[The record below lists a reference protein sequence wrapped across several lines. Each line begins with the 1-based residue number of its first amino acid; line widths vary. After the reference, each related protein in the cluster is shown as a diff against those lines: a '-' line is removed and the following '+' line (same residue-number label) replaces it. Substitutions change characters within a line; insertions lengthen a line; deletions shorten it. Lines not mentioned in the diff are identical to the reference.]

1 MPDATLQSPARDP
14 QAVLQAVFGFPAFR
28 GLQAD
33 VVAHVTGGGSALV
46 LMPTGGG
53 KSLCYQIPAMCRP
66 GVGVVVSPL
75 IALMQDQ
82 VAALVQRDVAAA
94 ALNSTMPFEA
104 QREVEGRLRAG
115 ALDLLYVSPERL
127 FVPGFLDRLAHCELA
142 LFAIDEAHCVAQ
154 WGHDFRPEYRRLAVL
169 AERFPHVPRIALT
182 ATADPRTRA
191 EIRSGL
197 RLEEAREFVGSFDRP
212 NIVYRVEPKADGR
225 SQIAAFLDRHRGE
238 TGIVY
243 ARTRSR
249 VESIAGQLAARG
261 HETVVY
267 HAGLDAAVRAEALER
282 FLQEDGVVAV
292 ATIAFGM
299 GIDRPDVRFVVH
311 ADLPRSIEAYY
322 QETGRAGRDG
332 ASAEAWMIHGAD
344 DVMRQRAFIDESE
357 AGEERKAFERAM
369 LERMVGYAS
378 TSRCRREVLLAHFG
392 ETKPGPCGACD
403 NCLDSAPR
411 HDVSLAARQ
420 ALSCVY
426 RTGERFGAAHIAD
439 VLLGAETEK
448 IRALGHDRLST
459 YGIGRDLAK
468 SQWRALI
475 GHLVGEGLL
484 EPDPAMHGGLRLGD
498 EAAVRAVLRGE
509 RPVEMRLPQPQRG
522 RRAGRSQASASLAP
536 VHDAMFQALREHRR
550 DLARAQGVPAYVVF
564 DDRSLADMA
573 ARRPTT
579 LDEFARVF
587 GVGTA
592 KLQRYGES
600 FVSLIRALVAAERGQ
615 G

>member
-1 MPDATLQSPARDP
+1 MPPAAGRDP
-14 QAVLQAVFGFPAFR
+14 IAVLQGVFGFPGFR
-28 GLQAD
+28 GPQSEI
-33 VVAHVTGGGSALV
+33 VAHVTAGGSALV

-53 KSLCYQIPAMCRP
+53 KSLCYQIPAICRR

-82 VAALVQRDVAAA
+82 VAALLQRDVAAA
-94 ALNSTMPFEA
+94 ALNSSMSFDA

-115 ALDLLYVSPERL
+115 ALDLLYVSPERIL
-127 FVPGFLDRLAHCELA
+127 VPGFLDRLAHCDIA

-169 AERFPHVPRIALT
+169 AERFPRVPRVALT

-191 EIRSGL
+191 EILAGL
-197 RLEEAREFVGSFDRP
+197 RLEDARVFVSSFDRP
-212 NIVYRVEPKADGR
+212 NIVYRVEQKAEAK
-225 SQIAAFLDRHRGE
+225 SQVAAFVDRHRGE

-249 VESIAGQLAARG
+249 VEGLAEHLEARG
-261 HETVVY
+261 HRTVAY
-267 HAGLDAAVRAEALER
+267 HAGLDAAVRAAALEY

-299 GIDRPDVRFVVH
+299 GIDRPDVRYVAH

-332 ASAEAWMIHGAD
+332 APAEAWMIHGAD
-344 DVMRQRAFIDESE
+344 DVMRLRAFIAESD

-369 LERMVGYAS
+369 LERMVGFAS
-378 TSRCRREVLLAHFG
+378 TGRCRREVLLAHFG
-392 ETKPGPCGACD
+392 ETRPGPCGACD
-403 NCLDSAPR
+403 NCLDLSPR
-411 HDVSLAARQ
+411 NDVTEAARQ

-426 RTGERFGAAHIAD
+426 RTGERFGAAHVAD
-439 VLLGAETEK
+439 VLVGAETEK
-448 IRALGHDRLST
+448 IRSLGHDRLST
-459 YGIGRDLAK
+459 YGIGKALAK
-468 SQWRALI
+468 SQWRAVF

-498 EAAVRAVLRGE
+498 DARVRAVLRGE
-509 RPVEMRLPQPQRG
+509 AKVEMRLPSAQRG
-522 RRAGRSQASASLAP
+522 RRGAGRSDAAAALAP
-536 VHDAMFQALREHRR
+536 VHDAMFQALREHRLE
-550 DLARAQGVPAYVVF
+550 LARAQGVPAYVVF

-579 LDEFARVF
+579 LAEFAGVF

-600 FVSLIRALVAAERGQ
+600 FVGLIRALVAAERG
-615 G
+615 GR

>member
-1 MPDATLQSPARDP
+1 M
-14 QAVLQAVFGFPAFR
+14 
-28 GLQAD
+28 
-33 VVAHVTGGGSALV
+33 
-46 LMPTGGG
+46 
-53 KSLCYQIPAMCRP
+53 
-66 GVGVVVSPL
+66 
-75 IALMQDQ
+75 
-82 VAALVQRDVAAA
+82 
-94 ALNSTMPFEA
+94 
-104 QREVEGRLRAG
+104 G
-115 ALDLLYVSPERL
+115 A
-127 FVPGFLDRLAHCELA
+127 
-142 LFAIDEAHCVAQ
+142 
-154 WGHDFRPEYRRLAVL
+154 
-169 AERFPHVPRIALT
+169 
-182 ATADPRTRA
+182 
-191 EIRSGL
+191 
-197 RLEEAREFVGSFDRP
+197 
-212 NIVYRVEPKADGR
+212 
-225 SQIAAFLDRHRGE
+225 
-238 TGIVY
+238 
-243 ARTRSR
+243 
-249 VESIAGQLAARG
+249 
-261 HETVVY
+261 
-267 HAGLDAAVRAEALER
+267 
-282 FLQEDGVVAV
+282 
-292 ATIAFGM
+292 
-299 GIDRPDVRFVVH
+299 
-311 ADLPRSIEAYY
+311 
-322 QETGRAGRDG
+322 
-332 ASAEAWMIHGAD
+332 
-344 DVMRQRAFIDESE
+344 
-357 AGEERKAFERAM
+357 
-369 LERMVGYAS
+369 
-378 TSRCRREVLLAHFG
+378 
-392 ETKPGPCGACD
+392 
-403 NCLDSAPR
+403 NCCNHDSAPR

-600 FVSLIRALVAAERGQ
+600 FVSLIRALIAAERGQ